1 MPGNPSHRIDTM
13 ATFYRVEA
21 HDGNRWGFGIRI
33 NGNSR
38 MPEFCSLPSAEQFPT
53 RRQAMRLR
61 DEAARL
67 SGGSLRVTRIVLSS
81 DEVLA

>member
-1 MPGNPSHRIDTM
+1 M
-13 ATFYRVEA
+13 ATTYRVEA
-21 HDGNRWGFGIRI
+21 HDGNRWGFGVRI

-38 MPEFCSLPSAEQFPT
+38 MPEFCGLLSAEQFLT

-67 SGGSLRVTRIVLSS
+67 CGGSLRVTRITLSP